1 MPNFP
6 YESIPVN
13 WKRPPIDR
21 VIMKQY
27 LERSDLK
34 GALHGIGTLAILG
47 TSGSLAYYLFLS
59 QQWAL
64 MAVTLYIHGGM
75 YAFQPQTHELSHG
88 TMFKTKWL
96 NTFFKYVF
104 SLVFW
109 TSNSALYRMSH
120 GYHHRY
126 TLHRKSEGE
135 EVHPRPEPIEVIFAN
150 AVRIADPAGFL
161 MALYDKILALFIPFE
176 RNTRRGVWHRYVY
189 TNASEKERRE
199 AYWINAAQL
208 AFHSLFS
215 ITAIATG
222 HWFLIVVVT
231 LPLYYG
237 GKWYHT
243 WIHDTMH
250 VGRQPEVDDF
260 RLCCRSVKLD
270 PFSSFLYWH
279 MEYHVEHHTFPG
291 IPCYNLKS
299 FHQATKEHWD
309 EPQTLM
315 EAWREMHQSS
325 KKLLYIPD
333 APSGG
338 ASR

>member
-1 MPNFP
+1 MPEFP
-6 YESIPVN
+6 YESIPVP
-13 WKRPPIDR
+13 WKRPKIDR
-21 VIMKQY
+21 TIMKEC
-27 LERSDLK
+27 LERSDRK
-34 GALHGIGTLAILG
+34 GTLHGLGTLAILA
-47 TSGSLAYYLFLS
+47 TTASLAYYFFLNEH
-59 QQWAL
+59 WIL
-64 MAVTLYIHGGM
+64 MVLVLYVHGGF

-135 EVHPRPEPIEVIFAN
+135 EVHPRPEPVEVIFAN
-150 AVRIADPAGFL
+150 AVRVIDPAGFL
-161 MALYDKILALFIPFE
+161 MAIYDKILALIIPFE
-176 RNTRRGVWHRYVY
+176 RNTRRGVWQRYVY
-189 TNASEKERRE
+189 ANASDKDKRE

-208 AFHSLFS
+208 AFHTL
-215 ITAIATG
+215 IAIAAIASG

-231 LPLYYG
+231 LPLFYG

-291 IPCYNLKS
+291 IPCYNLKK
-299 FHQATKEHWD
+299 FHQLTKEHWD

-333 APSGG
+333 SQEPAT
-338 ASR
+338 

>member
-21 VIMKQY
+21 AIMKQC

-34 GALHGIGTLAILG
+34 GTLHGLGTLAILT
-47 TSGSLAYYLFLS
+47 TSGAVTYYFFLT
-59 QQWAL
+59 QQWILLAL
-64 MAVTLYIHGGM
+64 ALYIHGGM

-88 TMFKTKWL
+88 TMFKTKGL

-104 SLVFW
+104 SIVFW

-150 AVRIADPAGFL
+150 AVRIIDPAGFL
-161 MALYDKILALFIPFE
+161 MTIYDKTLALFIPFE
-176 RNTRRGVWHRYVY
+176 RNTRRRVWQRYVY

-208 AFHSLFS
+208 AFHTLFAV
-215 ITAIATG
+215 IAIATG

-279 MEYHVEHHTFPG
+279 MEFHVEHHTFPG
-291 IPCYNLKS
+291 IPCYNLKK
-299 FHQATKEHWD
+299 FHQLTKKHWD

-315 EAWREMHQSS
+315 EAWREMHQCS

-333 APSGG
+333 SQEPA
-338 ASR
+338 

>member
-1 MPNFP
+1 MPAYP

-21 VIMKQY
+21 AIMKQC
-27 LERSDLK
+27 LERSDIN
-34 GALHGIGTLAILG
+34 GTLHGLGTLAILA
-47 TSGSLAYYLFLS
+47 TTGSLSYYFYLH
-59 QQWAL
+59 QQWIPMLLAL
-64 MAVTLYIHGGM
+64 YVHGGF

-88 TMFKTKWL
+88 TMFKTRAL
-96 NTFFKYVF
+96 NTLFKRIF
-104 SLVFW
+104 ALVFW
-109 TSNSALYRMSH
+109 TSNTALYRMSH

-135 EVHPRPEPIEVIFAN
+135 EVHPRAEPAETVLAAAI
-150 AVRIADPAGFL
+150 RIVDPASL
-161 MALYDKILALFIPFE
+161 LTTIYDKIYALFIPYE

-189 TNASEKERRE
+189 TNATPEERRE
-199 AYWINAAQL
+199 AYWINAVQL
-208 AFHSLFS
+208 ACHGLL
-215 ITAIATG
+215 AILALASG

-231 LPLYYG
+231 MPLFYG

-250 VGRQPEVDDF
+250 VGRQPETDDF

-279 MEYHVEHHTFPG
+279 MEFHVEHHTFPG
-291 IPCYNLKS
+291 IPCYNLKR
-299 FHQATKEHWD
+299 FHQLTQEHWD
-309 EPQTLM
+309 KPQTLID
-315 EAWREMHQSS
+315 AWREMDQRS

-333 APSGG
+333 AESKT
-338 ASR
+338 A